1 MRILILSDIHSNW
14 PALEA
19 IREPYDIC
27 LCLGDLVD
35 YGTHPKECIEWVR
48 RHATYTI
55 RGNHDHGVAQK
66 VPAIGGTGF
75 RFLTSVTRTHNIE
88 RIDEI
93 DRQFLRDLPT
103 TITLTLNEKR
113 FYLVHATPRDPLDE
127 YAPADPEFWTRRL
140 EGIEADYVCVG
151 HTHLPYTLQ
160 IGKTT
165 ILNPGSVGL
174 SRDGDPRISYA
185 ILSEEGIQLKR
196 IDYDIEKTIRMLNE
210 SPFPDQAKTLL
221 TEVYRTG
228 KINGKDKIN
237 WKSSE
242 DERVKG

>member
-237 WKSSE
+237 WKSDE
-242 DERVKG
+242 DQKMKG